1 MRSRVTR
8 AYFTALLSATFFLL
22 PAPILAGN
30 APIGEHCSTD
40 SDCATGECEDSDLEI
55 ANDNF
60 CVCETGGDGVEQ
72 CAAVYKTQPG
82 EVWTCED
89 GDDASADINYCS
101 SNQRGRKT
109 VITVNKKQIGAVCE
123 DNDECLSGDC
133 ESSNQ
138 KTSLCVCALD
148 KHCGETYG
156 TNDGEIWTCQDGTG
170 VSKDL
175 HFCASNQRGNQI
187 IDIQASIA
195 ATDAG
200 NVSFNDNAKPFAL
213 VKPTLQ
219 IPLPDLEFEDATEAV
234 DEKGNIAFTVNWIA
248 QYFKAIYL
256 YLLGLVGLIAVIVF
270 IHAGLEYMTS
280 GGNSAGIKAAKER
293 MLNAVIGIFV
303 LFGGYAILHAINPA
317 LTRFQ
322 GIQIS
327 ALKRVPLDLK
337 AMEEFASPEDIGVE
351 APLPFGL
358 LNEIPAFKQGGAPWG
373 QLPYGATGKICGDP
387 SKNNP
392 PECNSTF
399 GYAACGVTSLA
410 MVLKYFKEPV
420 DPRVTAAYAIEVGA
434 RGKVG
439 TSVEFVTKI
448 KQKWPAYT
456 GKAINKKQALALL
469 KQKIPIIASTP
480 RVGSCYKEGGH
491 WIVLTGIDGSGNIGV
506 NDPGGGKKCLI
517 PNKNALKTEGF
528 FVEEGFALFGMT
540 QANFNKIPFL
550 GVVAPT
556 EILQKAMA
564 QPVS

>member
-1 MRSRVTR
+1 MQLRVTR
-8 AYFTALLSATFFLL
+8 VSFISLFIATFFLL
-22 PAPILAGN
+22 PAPVLAVG
-30 APIGEHCSTD
+30 AAIGEHCSID
-40 SDCATGECEDSDLEI
+40 ADCATGECEDSNLDI
-55 ANDNF
+55 ADDDF
-60 CVCETGGDGVEQ
+60 CVCEEGDGGPEQ
-72 CAAVYKTQPG
+72 CAALYNTQNG
-82 EVWTCED
+82 EVWTCEN
-89 GDDASADINYCS
+89 GDDASANVNYCS

-133 ESSNQ
+133 ESSDQ
-138 KTSLCVCALD
+138 KTSFCVCAAD
-148 KHCGETYG
+148 KNCGETYG
-156 TNDGEIWTCQDGTG
+156 TQNGETWICEDGTDA
-170 VSKDL
+170 SQDL
-175 HFCASNQRGNQI
+175 HYCASNQRGNQI

-195 ATDAG
+195 AANAG
-200 NVSFNDNAKPFAL
+200 NTAFNENTKPFEL

-219 IPLPDLEFEDATEAV
+219 ISLPDLEFEDASEAV
-234 DEKGNIAFTVNWIA
+234 DEQGNTAFTVNWIA

-280 GGNSAGIKAAKER
+280 GGNTAGIKAAKER

-303 LFGGYAILHAINPA
+303 LFGGYTVLHAINPA

-327 ALKRVPLDLK
+327 ALKRVPMDLK
-337 AMEEFASPEDIGVE
+337 AMEEFASPEDIDVE
-351 APLPFGL
+351 APTTIGL
-358 LNEIPAFKQGGAPWG
+358 NGIPTFKQGGQPWG
-373 QLPYGATGKICGDP
+373 RIPYGATGKICADP

-410 MVLKYFKEPV
+410 MVLKHFGEPV

-434 RGKVG
+434 RGKSG

-448 KQKWPAYT
+448 KQKWPKYT
-456 GKAINKKQALALL
+456 GKAVSNKQALELL
-469 KQKIPIIASTP
+469 KRKIPIIASTP
-480 RVGSCYKEGGH
+480 KVGSCYKQGGH
-491 WIVLTGIDGSGNIGV
+491 WIVLTGVDESGNIGV

-517 PNKNALKTEGF
+517 PNKAALRTEGF
-528 FVEEGFALFGMT
+528 FVEEGFALYAMT
-540 QANFNKIPFL
+540 QENFNKIPFF

-556 EILQKAMA
+556 EILQEAVA